1 MLRRYF
7 THTDAYSKLNSE
19 INFLRLT
26 IIMPNLVQNTTAQ
39 RDIYTV
45 SRLNREVRQFLEQ
58 QWANIWLVGEISN
71 FSRPGSGHWYFTLKD
86 NDAQISCAMFRGN
99 NQRVRVPVNA
109 GMQVMV
115 RARISLYEPR
125 GNYQLIVEHLEPAG
139 DGLLQQRY
147 EELKR
152 LLAAEGL
159 FATEQKKPLPDVVRK
174 LGVITSPSG
183 AALHDVL
190 AVLKRRDPSLQ
201 ITVYPAQVQGVEAPA
216 ALRHALASAIRR
228 NEVEVLLITRGGGSL
243 EDLWAF
249 NDEALARDIAACP
262 IPTVSAVGHE
272 VDFTIADFVADLR
285 AATPSAAAELL
296 SHDYHVYFRHLVQLR
311 ERTWRAL
318 KAVQHTKTLHLSHLN
333 ARLQPLNP
341 KRRIE
346 HQAQQLDH
354 LEARLIRA
362 MQHKL
367 NSASQAQL
375 SLQHRLAQQHPERE
389 ITALQEALATRRQRL
404 QEAMLRLL
412 NQKLKSFSASQQA
425 LHIVSPL
432 NTLAR
437 GYSMSFDESNQLVR
451 SSEQLQ
457 TGQLLTTR
465 FAKGEIL
472 SRIEAIKPG

>member
-1 MLRRYF
+1 MLY
-7 THTDAYSKLNSE
+7 ANNE
-19 INFLRLT
+19 
-26 IIMPNLVQNTTAQ
+26 TAK

-45 SRLNREVRQFLEQ
+45 TRLNREVRQFLEQ
-58 QWANIWLVGEISN
+58 QWASIWLVGEISN

-86 NDAQISCAMFRGN
+86 NDAQISCAMFRGY
-99 NQRVRVPVNA
+99 NQRVRVAVNA

-152 LLAAEGL
+152 LLTAEGL
-159 FATEQKKPLPDVVRK
+159 FAPEQKKPIPAQVQK

-201 ITVYPAQVQGVEAPA
+201 ITVYPTQVQGAEAPA
-216 ALRHALASAIRR
+216 AIRRALATAIRR

-262 IPTVSAVGHE
+262 IVTVSAVGHE

-296 SHDYHVYFRHLVQLR
+296 SQDKQSHVQYLMQLR
-311 ERTWRAL
+311 ARTWRAW
-318 KAVQHTKTLHLSHLN
+318 KAALQNKQLHLNHLI

-346 HQAQQLDH
+346 QQAQLLDS
-354 LEARLIRA
+354 LEARLQRA
-362 MQHKL
+362 MGYRL
-367 NSASQAQL
+367 SAVIATQRG
-375 SLQHRLAQQHPERE
+375 LQHRLAQQHPSRDILEH
-389 ITALQEALATRRQRL
+389 QQSLAKSRQRL
-404 QEAMLRLL
+404 NLAILALINEKVRR
-412 NQKLKSFSASQQA
+412 FTASQQA

-437 GYSMSFDESNQLVR
+437 GYSMTFDANQQLVR
-451 SSEQLQ
+451 SADALEQ
-457 TGQLLTTR
+457 GQLLTTR
-465 FAKGEIL
+465 FASGEVI
-472 SRIEAIKPG
+472 SRIETIKP

>member
-1 MLRRYF
+1 ML
-7 THTDAYSKLNSE
+7 DVNNA
-19 INFLRLT
+19 
-26 IIMPNLVQNTTAQ
+26 TAQ
-39 RDIYTV
+39 RDIFTV

-58 QWANIWLVGEISN
+58 QWASIWLVGEISN

-86 NDAQISCAMFRGN
+86 NDAQINCAMFRGN

-115 RARISLYEPR
+115 RARISLYEHR

-152 LLAAEGL
+152 ALTAEGL
-159 FATEQKKPLPDVVRK
+159 FAAERKKPIPHQVQK
-174 LGVITSPSG
+174 LGVITSASG

-201 ITVYPAQVQGVEAPA
+201 ITVYPTQVQGIEAPA
-216 ALRHALASAIRR
+216 AIRRALAAAVRR

-296 SHDYHVYFRHLVQLR
+296 SQDNEAHLRYLMQLR
-311 ERTWRAL
+311 QRTMRAWV
-318 KAVQHTKTLHLSHLN
+318 AVQQSKSIHLSHTI
-333 ARLQPLNP
+333 ARLLPLNP

-346 HQAQQLDH
+346 QQSQLLDN
-354 LEARLIRA
+354 LAARLQRT
-362 MQHKL
+362 MKHRL
-367 NSASQAQL
+367 SSATQL
-375 SLQHRLAQQHPERE
+375 QQNLQHRLAQQHPQAD
-389 ITALQEALATRRQRL
+389 ILAHQQSLAKSQQRL
-404 QEAMLRLL
+404 QQAMVALL
-412 NQKLKSFSASQQA
+412 NQKVRRFTANQQA

-437 GYSMSFDESNQLVR
+437 GYSMTFDDKQRLVR
-451 SSEQLQ
+451 SAEQLES
-457 TGQLLTTR
+457 GQLLTTR
-465 FAKGEIL
+465 FASGEVI
-472 SRIEAIKPG
+472 SRIEDIKPV

>member
-1 MLRRYF
+1 
-7 THTDAYSKLNSE
+7 
-19 INFLRLT
+19 
-26 IIMPNLVQNTTAQ
+26 MPYQPFGGLAHGGSAPTEATQ

-45 SRLNREVRQFLEQ
+45 TRLNREVRQFLEQ

-152 LLAAEGL
+152 LLATEGL
-159 FATEQKKPLPDVVRK
+159 FAAERKKALPDVVRK

-216 ALRHALASAIRR
+216 ALRHALATAIRR
-228 NEVEVLLITRGGGSL
+228 NEVDTLLITRGGGSL

-296 SHDYHVYFRHLVQLR
+296 SQDHHAYLRHLMQLR
-311 ERTWRAL
+311 ERIWRAWKNL
-318 KAVQHTKTLHLSHLN
+318 QQSKTTHLHHLS
-333 ARLQPLNP
+333 ARLQPLSP

-346 HQAQQLDH
+346 QQAQQLDDFD
-354 LEARLIRA
+354 ARLLRA
-362 MQHKL
+362 MQHKIS
-367 NSASQAQL
+367 SAQQNQQGL
-375 SLQHRLAQQHPERE
+375 LHRLAQQHPERE
-389 ITALQEALATRRQRL
+389 LALHQQTLTQRQQRL
-404 QEAMLRLL
+404 EKAMLALL
-412 NQKLKSFSASQQA
+412 NQKVKSFTASTQA
-425 LHIVSPL
+425 LNIVSPL

-437 GYSMSFDESNQLVR
+437 GYSMTFDDNQQLVR
-451 SSEQLQ
+451 SAEQLQ
-457 TGQLLTTR
+457 QGQLLTTR
-465 FAKGEIL
+465 FAQGEVL
-472 SRIEAIKPG
+472 SRVETVKPI

>member
-1 MLRRYF
+1 
-7 THTDAYSKLNSE
+7 
-19 INFLRLT
+19 
-26 IIMPNLVQNTTAQ
+26 MPYQPFGDLPHGGTVPTGTAQ

-45 SRLNREVRQFLEQ
+45 TRLNREVRQFLEQ
-58 QWANIWLVGEISN
+58 QWANIWLIGEISN

-86 NDAQISCAMFRGN
+86 NDAQINCAMFRGN

-159 FATEQKKPLPDVVRK
+159 FATERKKPLPEVVHK

-216 ALRHALASAIRR
+216 ALRTALATAVRR
-228 NEVEVLLITRGGGSL
+228 NEVDVLLITRGGGSL

-296 SHDYHVYFRHLVQLR
+296 SQDKHAYLRHLMQLR
-311 ERTWRAL
+311 ERIWRAW
-318 KAVQHTKTLHLSHLN
+318 KSVQQHKTTHLEHLN
-333 ARLQPLNP
+333 ARLQPLSP
-341 KRRIE
+341 KRHIE
-346 HQAQQLDH
+346 QQAQQLDDF
-354 LEARLIRA
+354 EARLWRA

-367 NSASQAQL
+367 SSAQQSQQNL
-375 SLQHRLAQQHPERE
+375 RHRLAQQHPERD
-389 ITALQEALATRRQRL
+389 IALHQQTLTQRQQQL
-404 QEAMLRLL
+404 EKAMLALL
-412 NQKLKSFSASQQA
+412 NQKVKSFTASTQA
-425 LHIVSPL
+425 LNIVSPL

-437 GYSMSFDESNQLVR
+437 GYSMTFDDNQQLVR
-451 SSEQLQ
+451 SAEQLQ
-457 TGQLLTTR
+457 QGQLLTTR
-465 FAKGEIL
+465 FAQGEVL
-472 SRIEAIKPG
+472 SRVETV

>member
-1 MLRRYF
+1 MLYANN
-7 THTDAYSKLNSE
+7 D
-19 INFLRLT
+19 
-26 IIMPNLVQNTTAQ
+26 TAQ

-45 SRLNREVRQFLEQ
+45 TRLNREVRQFLEQ
-58 QWANIWLVGEISN
+58 QWADIWLVGEISN

-109 GMQVMV
+109 GIQVMV

-152 LLAAEGL
+152 VLATEGL
-159 FATEQKKPLPDVVRK
+159 FAAERKKPIPQRVQK

-201 ITVYPAQVQGVEAPA
+201 ITVYPTQVQGAEAPA
-216 ALRHALASAIRR
+216 AIRRALAAAIRR
-228 NEVEVLLITRGGGSL
+228 NEVDALLITRGGGSL

-262 IPTVSAVGHE
+262 IPTISAVGHE

-296 SHDYHVYFRHLVQLR
+296 SQDNLAHVRHLMQLR
-311 ERTWRAL
+311 ERTWRAWITIQQN
-318 KAVQHTKTLHLSHLN
+318 KRIHLN
-333 ARLQPLNP
+333 HLMARLQPLNP

-346 HQAQQLDH
+346 QQAQLLDS
-354 LEARLIRA
+354 LEARLHRA
-362 MQHKL
+362 MRYKL
-367 NSASQAQL
+367 STASLAQQ
-375 SLQHRLAQQHPERE
+375 SLHHRLAQQHPMRDIIEH
-389 ITALQEALATRRQRL
+389 QQNLAKSQQRL
-404 QEAMLRLL
+404 QQAMLAVL
-412 NQKLKSFSASQQA
+412 NQKVRRFTANQQA

-437 GYSMSFDESNQLVR
+437 GYSMTFDSNQQLVR
-451 SSEQLQ
+451 SVDKLAP
-457 TGQLLTTR
+457 GQLLTTR
-465 FAKGEIL
+465 FASGEVM
-472 SRIEAIKPG
+472 SRIETIQP